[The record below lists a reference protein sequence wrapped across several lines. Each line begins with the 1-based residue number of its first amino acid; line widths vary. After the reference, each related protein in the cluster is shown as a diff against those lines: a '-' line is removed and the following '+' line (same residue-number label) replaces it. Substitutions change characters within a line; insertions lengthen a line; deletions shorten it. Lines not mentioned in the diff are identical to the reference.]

1 MTMETTQATVQ
12 ETRKSL
18 ETLKALAW
26 EEGSIDNLDVISL
39 LGSIDMN
46 LTNSLKDRS
55 LLAILRAI
63 YCLGK
68 LNDRFLTMAGDVD
81 GYRCKSRQFRQE
93 YRQYAEVARELATN
107 LMTLVDEGV
116 QR

>member
-1 MTMETTQATVQ
+1 MTMATTQATVQ

-18 ETLKALAW
+18 ETLGNLIW
-26 EEGSIDNLDVISL
+26 TEGSANGDVRSL
-39 LGSIDMN
+39 IGAIDMN
-46 LTNSLKDRS
+46 LGNALKDRS